1 MGDGVRLHGRDM
13 TNAELEAYAGD
24 VVAAGGVRE
33 VRLSD
38 GAERG
43 IRVLEFT
50 TANGLRFESMIDR
63 AMDIGVAEFRGAGV
77 GWRSPSGFRHP
88 SLHETSSE
96 DGLSLFR
103 SMSGLLVTAGLDH
116 TLFGDRTDASD
127 YAYPPRTHVQHTLH
141 GRVGN
146 IPARLIGYGT
156 RWEGDRAVLWAEGE
170 VRQAAVFGEH
180 LRLTRR
186 IEAPLDGSEIRL
198 FDVVRNHG
206 FERTPHMFLYHVN
219 VGWPLLE
226 EGARFEAR
234 IGETTWRSDSVR
246 SQGADQAVMA
256 APSPAFVEQVYQHAL
271 DPDPD
276 GRTRAAVVNDRL
288 GLGFELDFSARE
300 FPWFFEWLSLRAG
313 SYAIGLEPSTHAVGG
328 DNAARADGTMIW
340 LEHGEER
347 SYETVFRFAASGA
360 LASDDREAEVDG
372 GR

>member
-1 MGDGVRLHGRDM
+1 MRIHGRELAQ
-13 TNAELEAYAGD
+13 AELEAYAGD
-24 VVAAGGVRE
+24 AAAAGGVRE
-33 VRLSD
+33 VELSD

-50 TANGLRFESMIDR
+50 TAGGLRFESMIDR
-63 AMDIGVAEFRGAGV
+63 AMDIGVAEYRGVGV

-88 SLHETSSE
+88 GLHETDSE
-96 DGLSLFR
+96 EGLSLFR
-103 SMSGLLVTAGLDH
+103 SMSGLVVTAGLDH
-116 TLFGDRTDASD
+116 TLFGDRTEAAH

-146 IPARLIGYGT
+146 IPARLSGYGT
-156 RWEGDRAVLWAEGE
+156 RWDGDRAVLWAEGE
-170 VRQAAVFGEH
+170 IRQAAVFGEH

-198 FDVVRNHG
+198 IDVVRNHG

-226 EGARFEAR
+226 EGARFEAPVR
-234 IGETTWRSDSVR
+234 ETTWRSDSVG
-246 SQGADQAVMA
+246 SQGADEKVMA
-256 APSPAFVEQVYQHAL
+256 APRPGFVEQVYQHGL
-271 DPDPD
+271 DADSE

-288 GLGFELDFSARE
+288 GLRFELDFSTRE

-313 SYAIGLEPSTHAVGG
+313 SYAIGLEPSTHAVAG

-347 SYETVFRFAASGA
+347 RYETVFRFAASGA
-360 LASDDREAEVDG
+360 LAGDYREAEVDG